1 MAVGRPEELSLQER
15 FAPRLVCFGCGPA
28 NPAGLRLRSFPRAD
42 GAGATF
48 HAAPHHEA
56 FPGMLNGGIAGTI
69 FDCHMLWTGA
79 WALMRARGLAAPPP
93 MVTAEYSV
101 RFRRPIPTAG
111 AIELS
116 ARAVDLADDR
126 ATVEASLVAGG
137 VERATARGVF
147 VAVKEGHPAFHR
159 W

>member
-1 MAVGRPEELSLQER
+1 VH
-15 FAPRLVCFGCGPA
+15 
-28 NPAGLRLRSFPRAD
+28 
-42 GAGATF
+42 ATF
-48 HAAPHHEA
+48 RAGPHHEA

-69 FDCHMLWTGA
+69 LDCHMLWAGA
-79 WALMRARGLAAPPP
+79 WALMRSRGLGAPPP

-101 RFRRPIPTAG
+101 RFRRPIPTSEV
-111 AIELS
+111 IELA
-116 ARAVDLADDR
+116 ARAVEVQDDR
-126 ATVEASLVAGG
+126 AVVEASLGAGG

>member
-1 MAVGRPEELSLQER
+1 MR
-15 FAPRLVCFGCGPA
+15 
-28 NPAGLRLRSFPRAD
+28 
-42 GAGATF
+42 ATF
-48 HAAPHHEA
+48 RAAAHHEA

-69 FDCHMLWTGA
+69 LDCHMLWAGA
-79 WALMRARGLAAPPP
+79 WALMRAHGLSAPPP

-101 RFRRPIPTAG
+101 RFRRPIPTSDD
-111 AIELS
+111 IQLT
-116 ARAVDLADDR
+116 ARAVELQDDR